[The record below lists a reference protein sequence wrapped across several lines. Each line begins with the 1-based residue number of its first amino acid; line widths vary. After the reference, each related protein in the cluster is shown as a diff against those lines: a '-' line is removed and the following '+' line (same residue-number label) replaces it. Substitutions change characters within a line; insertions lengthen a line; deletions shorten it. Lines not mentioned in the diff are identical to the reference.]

1 MAAAFLAVRAAIV
14 STSLNDGSTGNT
26 IVDFELGIDGIE
38 IVAAGPD
45 SSLDL
50 SGDDLVFGS
59 LTIALAGLSAS
70 ALTESTDLVDRLVL
84 AIALQRISLLK
95 WGSVM
100 QSLQCDRLTLMA
112 LVRSS
117 RARIR
122 PTLPLLSPI
131 VLPVRRE

>member
-1 MAAAFLAVRAAIV
+1 MVAAAFLAVRAAIF

-45 SSLDL
+45 GSLDL

-84 AIALQRISLLK
+84 AIALQRIS
-95 WGSVM
+95 
-100 QSLQCDRLTLMA
+100 
-112 LVRSS
+112 
-117 RARIR
+117 
-122 PTLPLLSPI
+122 PL
-131 VLPVRRE
+131 R